1 MPEAP
6 GLQLYIVHAERDA
19 TVLPRIALLFRR
31 RGCRLQSLML
41 EPAAEPGVDR
51 LQLAAECTSA
61 MAARMEASLRG
72 LAQVISVSKE

>member
-1 MPEAP
+1 MAERE
-6 GLQLYIVHAERDA
+6 LHSYLIHAERDA

-41 EPAAEPGVDR
+41 QPGSDPGVDR
-51 LQLAAECTSA
+51 LHLAAECTSA
-61 MAARMEASLRG
+61 TATRMEASLRG